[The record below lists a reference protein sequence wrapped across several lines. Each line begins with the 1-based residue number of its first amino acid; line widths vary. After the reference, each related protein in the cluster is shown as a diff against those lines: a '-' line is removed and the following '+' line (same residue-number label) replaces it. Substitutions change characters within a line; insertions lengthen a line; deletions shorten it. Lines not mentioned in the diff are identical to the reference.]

1 MPFASALLDGHT
13 TETQTQQ
20 TGMVQL
26 AAAMVQQL
34 LAVEAAAAAGGAAA
48 AGRQPLQLR
57 QREIGA

>member
-1 MPFASALLDGHT
+1 MPFASALLEGHT

-34 LAVEAAAAAGGAAA
+34 VVVEAAAAGGAAA